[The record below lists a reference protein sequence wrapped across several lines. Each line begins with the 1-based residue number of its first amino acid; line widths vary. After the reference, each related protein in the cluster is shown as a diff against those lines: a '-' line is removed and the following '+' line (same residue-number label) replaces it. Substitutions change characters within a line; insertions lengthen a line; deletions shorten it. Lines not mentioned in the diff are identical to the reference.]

1 MGEFWNEELETMPWE
16 EVQRYWLGVLSRQL
30 QYVKEASPFYRER
43 LKNFQPERLRSL
55 EQMRELPFL
64 TKEDVRSAQS
74 AADRD
79 MPLGSLQTARTEDI
93 VQVLSS
99 SGTSGRPVF
108 YGLTRKDLEAFRDG
122 LAMFFYTAG
131 VRKEDIVAH
140 TTAVPLF
147 AGGDPYFEG
156 IRHIGATTVWIG
168 GVSTTRVLEIMRYTH
183 CNVLQATASFDVY
196 LGEHCLEAL
205 GVEASRL
212 GIVKVLGGGEPGLGE
227 EPIRRKLKELWGE
240 PTVRE
245 IMGLADVFPGV
256 WAECEQESGMH
267 FVALR
272 DVAVELI
279 DPQSGEHLPWEPGV
293 TGEPVY
299 TALRREATPAVRYRS
314 ADLIRVEGVGC
325 ACGRHSPRIRCI
337 GRIDDMLIYKAMNV
351 FPSAIR
357 DVILNHFGDAV
368 TGYIQVVKDY
378 PGQVR
383 FDHPIPVD
391 VEVKSPAQD
400 LAALKRSME
409 DKVRDLLNVRI
420 EATLVAPNT
429 LPRTQYKTAL
439 VRVRS

>member
-1 MGEFWNEELETMPWE
+1 MAEYWNPELETMSWE
-16 EVQRYWLGVLSRQL
+16 EVQRYWLAQLPRQL

-43 LKNFQPERLRSL
+43 LKDFDPEKLRSL
-55 EQMRELPFL
+55 EQLRDLPFL
-64 TKEDVRSAQS
+64 TKEDVRNAQNS
-74 AADRD
+74 TTRE
-79 MPLGSLQTARTEDI
+79 MPLGLLQTVKTEDL

-108 YGLTRKDLEAFRDG
+108 YGLTRNDLEAFRDG
-122 LAMFFYTAG
+122 LAMFFHTAG
-131 VRKEDIVAH
+131 VRRGDIVAH

-156 IRHIGATTVWIG
+156 IRHVGATTVWIG
-168 GVSTTRVLEIMRYTH
+168 GVSTARVLEIMRYTH

-196 LGEHCLEAL
+196 LGEHCREAL
-205 GVEASRL
+205 GVEARDM
-212 GIVKVLGGGEPGLGE
+212 GIEKVLGGGEPGLGE
-227 EPIRRKLKELWGE
+227 EPIRRKLKEIWGN
-240 PTVRE
+240 PSVRE

-256 WAECEQESGMH
+256 WAECEEETGMH

-279 DPQSGEHLPWEPGV
+279 DPQTGEHLPWEPGV

-314 ADLIRVEGVGC
+314 ADLIRVEGRGC
-325 ACGRHSPRIRCI
+325 ACGRQSPKIRCI

-357 DVILNHFGDAV
+357 DVILTHFADAV
-368 TGYIQVVKDY
+368 TGYIQIVKDY

-383 FDHPIPVD
+383 FDNPIPVD
-391 VEVKSPAQD
+391 VEVKSLAQD
-400 LAALKRSME
+400 LAALKRSVE

-439 VRVRS
+439 VRVKS